1 MVSKEGDENWVLFKD
16 FLKDIL
22 PEDGATFFITSKK
35 IEKDTRGSLIS
46 DNNES

>member
-22 PEDGATFFITSKK
+22 PEDAATFFITSKK
-35 IEKDTRGSLIS
+35 IEKDKRGSLIS